1 MFVEIF
7 GGKLNALPSKV
18 SDAGPEGSDFPGFL
32 LLKPGK
38 FSLKGKKKKEP
49 EIVAFLTSSR
59 ILNLQMREKI
69 RLEGAHTVGAAGSGG
84 GFPSVSPKF
93 GH

>member
-38 FSLKGKKKKEP
+38 FSLKGKKKKK
-49 EIVAFLTSSR
+49 
-59 ILNLQMREKI
+59 NLK
-69 RLEGAHTVGAAGSGG
+69 LLP
-84 GFPSVSPKF
+84 F
-93 GH
+93 

>member
-38 FSLKGKKKKEP
+38 FSLKGKKKK
-49 EIVAFLTSSR
+49 
-59 ILNLQMREKI
+59 NLK
-69 RLEGAHTVGAAGSGG
+69 LLP
-84 GFPSVSPKF
+84 F
-93 GH
+93 